1 MTYECEDLILALEQ
15 IRDQNRQVSAEN
27 MQMKEELRLLQLK
40 TDRENEIL
48 KRHKK
53 VIDKEIQEI
62 KSEWDVDLT
71 SKVNDRREKKKQ
83 LLKTIREKTN
93 ENEAILND
101 IRSLEHEI
109 VRLRMIQQQI
119 PKIPT
124 KISKSKT
131 KKAKSKKAKA

>member
-124 KISKSKT
+124 KNNKSKT